1 MLRPARGALEA
12 LNRHRLAVGRE
23 GWMNGIATPI
33 VAAEPASIA
42 EFLSA
47 RSSVSVVMVV
57 YMTGVALA
65 ESVACVLRDPLVDE
79 LVIVDNGST
88 GPDAADLRALA
99 DRDARVV
106 LLAGHG
112 NIGFARGA
120 NLGARRAKGD
130 ILVFLNPDAF
140 LRPGCIAELVREI
153 VGRPV
158 PCIVGGRVL
167 NADLTEQRGARR
179 GEITPMNALMSLSRL
194 AERVP
199 AWRRYE
205 VHWEGEVSPDRAA
218 PVPTISGA
226 CLCMRRED
234 FDCVKGFD
242 EKYFLHVEDVD
253 LCWRVRRAG
262 GVVLFHPKA
271 EVVHIG
277 HTSLT
282 SPIRVEFHKGVGLA
296 RYFRKRAVGITQR
309 VFAWLLSPVVV
320 LAAIVRPVMWRF
332 RGRAG

>member
-1 MLRPARGALEA
+1 
-12 LNRHRLAVGRE
+12 
-23 GWMNGIATPI
+23 MNGIAAPI
-33 VAAEPASIA
+33 VALEPVETADV
-42 EFLSA
+42 LGPHP
-47 RSSVSVVMVV
+47 SVSVVMVV
-57 YMTGVALA
+57 YMTGEALH
-65 ESVACVLRDPLVDE
+65 ESVACVLADPAVGE
-79 LVIVDNGST
+79 LVIVDNGSMSA
-88 GPDAADLRALA
+88 DASELRELA
-99 DRDARVV
+99 DRDGRVV

-120 NLGARRAKGD
+120 NLGARTAKGD
-130 ILVFLNPDAF
+130 VLVFLNPDAF
-140 LRPGCIAELVREI
+140 LQPGCVLELASEI

-167 NADLTEQRGARR
+167 NADRTEQRGARR
-179 GEITPMNALMSLSRL
+179 GDITLVSALLSLSRL

-199 AWRRYE
+199 AWRHHE
-205 VHWEGEVSPDRAA
+205 VHWEGEASPEAPA

-226 CLCMRRED
+226 CFCMRRED
-234 FDCVKGFD
+234 FDFVKGFD

-262 GVVLFHPKA
+262 GLVLFHPKA
-271 EVVHIG
+271 EVVHLG

-296 RYFRKRAVGITQR
+296 RYFRKRAVGIGQGA
-309 VFAWLLSPVVV
+309 VAWLFSPIVVV
-320 LAAIVRPVMWRF
+320 AAIVRPLMWRF